1 MGLINTVDFREGG
14 IVKHT
19 PLVIIGS
26 SPVALWAPWLGIA
39 AESRFEKVLIIN
51 MYALL
56 KSRTD
61 SVVRKEIGL

>member
-1 MGLINTVDFREGG
+1 MGE
-14 IVKHT
+14 VKHT

-51 MYALL
+51 MYGVLE
-56 KSRTD
+56 SRTD
-61 SVVRKEIGL
+61 IVVRKEVGL